1 MAHLKKIILM
11 VCRAY
16 VETLCGSARAGNQ
29 EAEGHHVSQLNSR
42 ILRSMMSFSHLLL
55 VFQLLF
61 IQQ

>member
-1 MAHLKKIILM
+1 M